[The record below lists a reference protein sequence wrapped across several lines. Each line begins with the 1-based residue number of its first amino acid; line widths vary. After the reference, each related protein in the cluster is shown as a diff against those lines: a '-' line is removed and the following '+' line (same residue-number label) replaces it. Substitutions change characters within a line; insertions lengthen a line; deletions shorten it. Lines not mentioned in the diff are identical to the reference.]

1 MPAASG
7 AAEWRTVLEAAKAA
21 ILTVCGAYRLHMLAG
36 GSGGGGAEAAVV
48 PATITLRRGRGRKGS
63 KEETESGNA
72 QCNNFQCI
80 SSRPLI

>member
-36 GSGGGGAEAAVV
+36 GSGGGAEAAVV

-63 KEETESGNA
+63 KEETESGKPTLK
-72 QCNNFQCI
+72 QLSCFFRYH
-80 SSRPLI
+80 SYF